1 MISLSDN
8 RIQQEITGVILV
20 GRMYSVAANS
30 PEIMEIVE
38 YDLSEAEKQLSL
50 WQSRHENDCDIER
63 KNPLTLNIRPT
74 FFPDPEQKI
83 QREKYVQKRQLKYG
97 NHKGN
102 LIQRRFRQ

>member
-20 GRMYSVAANS
+20 GRMYSVSANS
-30 PEIMEIVE
+30 PEIMKIVE
-38 YDLSEAEKQLSL
+38 YDLSEAEKQLSI

-83 QREKYVQKRQLKYG
+83 QREMYVQKRQSKYG
-97 NHKGN
+97 NHKKT
-102 LIQRRFRQ
+102 LSQRRFRQ